1 MSAGYASAISFTAA
15 GIAVGASLASLAY
28 NTFRIAERQGSD
40 LMMAETTAQKLE
52 TTAQKLEDIYSA
64 AIADLSAV
72 RQELTATAELR
83 QALEQAMAIKLK
95 GELQAPSTAAAF
107 PVNVEQSLAKQ
118 DTAAEAAAEAAADE
132 AAVTEAATEAAAADA
147 EAALHARCDSLFVEQ
162 AFAPLL
168 ETLTAALSSGR
179 GAPEQLL
186 WRAARACK
194 KLAEAED
201 PKSEVRMEHLRDGLE
216 YATRALEAAPEL
228 GAAHKWYAILL
239 GTRPG
244 STADKIKSSFA
255 VKQHFDRAAE
265 LDPADPTSRHL
276 VGLWCYEVAR
286 LSWLER
292 KAASALFASPP
303 EATYQEAYTHLSHA
317 ERLEPGFYAN
327 NRLLLAKCCSEMG
340 QRQEARDWLAEC
352 LAMEPR
358 DADDRKALQEAA
370 KLRY

>member
-1 MSAGYASAISFTAA
+1 M
-15 GIAVGASLASLAY
+15 
-28 NTFRIAERQGSD
+28 
-40 LMMAETTAQKLE
+40 
-52 TTAQKLEDIYSA
+52 
-64 AIADLSAV
+64 
-72 RQELTATAELR
+72 
-83 QALEQAMAIKLK
+83 
-95 GELQAPSTAAAF
+95 
-107 PVNVEQSLAKQ
+107 NVEQSLAKQ

-132 AAVTEAATEAAAADA
+132 AAVAEAATEAAAADA

-168 ETLTAALSSGR
+168 ETLTAALLSGR

-194 KLAEAED
+194 KLAEAEED

-265 LDPADPTSRHL
+265 LARPRRPHL
-276 VGLWCYEVAR
+276 AAPGRAVVLRGGEAVVAR
-286 LSWLER
+286 AEGGECALRVAARGDLPGGVHAPLPRRAARAWLLR
-292 KAASALFASPP
+292 KQPAPARKVLLGDGP
-303 EATYQEAYTHLSHA
+303 EAGGA
-317 ERLEPGFYAN
+317 G
-327 NRLLLAKCCSEMG
+327 LA
-340 QRQEARDWLAEC
+340 RRV
-352 LAMEPR
+352 PR
-358 DADDRKALQEAA
+358 DGAARRRRPQGAAGGGQAALLSSELHKGAA
-370 KLRY
+370 HRVLGVDLG